1 MEVLK
6 IVMASPCQPKAT
18 HFSCQLWK
26 MEATKIH
33 ECEMRSLRNQT
44 DKTQARLKT
53 TLDGKVN
60 KTRKNVNYGM
70 RNWLSIERKFEI
82 IEAYENGANFEKLSC
97 DFGMH
102 ELTIRAIIRRKEEIK
117 VSVRKDNETHVDNIH
132 KSKLADEMEKLLI
145 SNKSK

>member
-1 MEVLK
+1 
-6 IVMASPCQPKAT
+6 MASPCQPKAT

-82 IEAYENGANFEKLSC
+82 IEAYENGANFEKLSY
-97 DFGMH
+97 DFDMH

-117 VSVRKDNETHVDNIH
+117 ASVKKNMANESYVDNIDI
-132 KSKLADEMEKLLI
+132 KSNLADEMKKLLI
-145 SNKSK
+145 SNKMK